1 MTVAADD
8 LETLELDLQ
17 PNEASGLL
25 AVEATGLLETH
36 GWQRAFWVVLD
47 ESAAEECVAAIG
59 QRPNGE
65 WDVARLVATAVGD
78 IGETRDAEALARQ
91 DGWIYVVGSQFG
103 GKSGPLLPRQAFV
116 ARFRESDVQRL
127 DAASVEMQ
135 LARPGLLLHRLVNDA
150 LADEEV
156 ELVELGDVTREAFI
170 DQSLQEGAGESWV
183 DDLHER
189 DIPINIEGATFRS
202 AGTLLLGLRY
212 PVSAQGRPLLVELE
226 GVERLFDGGDA
237 PTVLGTWIVD
247 AVGRDGDMA
256 GVRDLS
262 AIGDE
267 VHLVTGNLDSR
278 PKNSVVLHDYP
289 GGRDTVSTHWRV
301 TLPPDEHGGHITAEL
316 VREFPDMHRIEGI
329 APDTEG
335 RWFYVSDEDD
345 HVRMEHTRLI
355 SDA

>member
-1 MTVAADD
+1 MTMASKD
-8 LETLELDLQ
+8 LESLQLDLQ

-25 AVEATGLLETH
+25 FVEAAGVLEAH

-47 ESAAEECVAAIG
+47 ESAAQECVAAIG
-59 QRPNGE
+59 QRPDGE
-65 WDVARLVATAVGD
+65 WDVARLAATVVGD
-78 IGETRDAEALARQ
+78 LGETRDAEALARR

-116 ARFRESDVQRL
+116 ARFREGDVERL
-127 DAASVEMQ
+127 DGGPVQMQ
-135 LARPGLLLHRLVNDA
+135 VARPGLLLHRLVNDA
-150 LADEEV
+150 LAQEGV
-156 ELVELGDVTREAFI
+156 ALVTLGDVTREAFI
-170 DQSLQEGAGESWV
+170 DQSLREGAGESWV
-183 DDLHER
+183 GEVHER
-189 DIPINIEGATFRS
+189 DTPINVEGATFRA

-212 PVSAQGRPLLVELE
+212 PVSVEGRPLLVELE
-226 GVERLFDGGDA
+226 GVERLFDGGDP
-237 PTVLGTWIVD
+237 PTVVATWIVD

-262 AIGDE
+262 AVGDDI
-267 VHLVTGNLDSR
+267 HLVTGNLDSR

-301 TLPPDEHGGHITAEL
+301 TLPPDAHGGHIAAEL

-329 APDTEG
+329 ASDDDG